1 MQSKP
6 PSSRRSGLA
15 SLPCRG
21 GTRCHHVFLV
31 MALAVTAHAQT
42 PLGDGVELDDVV
54 DAVLANS
61 PDIEVGRLAV
71 EAEAGARLLAAS
83 PFDLQVRAGLRSGR
97 EVLPLSGGRNG
108 LLVTR
113 SLETSTS
120 ATKSFRSGMVV
131 SSDLS
136 LGRVRSGAG
145 GVPADQARSQ
155 VSLLVPL
162 AGGRGGGATAGA
174 ERAAQESYT
183 ASRFERHH
191 IAARAV
197 HDAVHAYWLYLAAHE
212 QLTIHVESADR
223 ARRLVE
229 ETEVLIRADER
240 AMSDLDLMASNL
252 AQKQTAVT
260 AARQTLL
267 DARYALGVAMGLGAE
282 AVPTLGPPLTAFPE
296 TGGDSSVSLTQ
307 AMRAEVVRRAL
318 AARRDLAGLRA
329 RRDGARLAW
338 EGTLRDMR
346 SRWDVFARVGF
357 TWVSPRPAA
366 GALSSAAGASGGVN
380 GLVQI
385 QYEPLATN
393 HAVVGRARR
402 AAAVERT
409 AVVAA
414 DDLVRR
420 IEANV
425 RMALERLDNAVQEA
439 LAAGEAVR
447 LSERSVVTEQEKFRL
462 GLATLFDAIL
472 AEDSLTNARL
482 LRTSAQFRL
491 AAALVRLRFEGAT
504 LLQQDA
510 GDAVSVA
517 PGRMT
522 SFVFEERK
530 P

>member
-1 MQSKP
+1 M
-6 PSSRRSGLA
+6 RRS
-15 SLPCRG
+15 
-21 GTRCHHVFLV
+21 HVLLV
-31 MALAVTAHAQT
+31 LALAAAAQAQT
-42 PLGDGVELDDVV
+42 PLGDGVELEDVV
-54 DAVLANS
+54 DAVLALS
-61 PDIEVGRLAV
+61 PDIEIGRLAV
-71 EAEAGARLLAAS
+71 EAEAGVRLLAAS

-97 EVLPLSGGRNG
+97 EVLPLAGGRGG
-108 LLVTR
+108 LLVTE
-113 SLETSTS
+113 SVETSTS

-145 GVPADQARSQ
+145 GVAADQARSQ

-174 ERAAQESYT
+174 ERAAQESYA
-183 ASRFERHH
+183 ASRFERDH
-191 IAARAV
+191 IVARAV

-212 QLTIHVESADR
+212 QLGTHVESADR

-252 AQKQTAVT
+252 AQKETAVT

-267 DARYALGVAMGLGAE
+267 DARHALGVAMGLGAE
-282 AVPTLGPPLTAFPE
+282 VIPTLGPPLTTFPE
-296 TGGDSSVSLTQ
+296 SSGDSPAPLTS
-307 AMRAEVVRRAL
+307 ATRAEMVRTAL
-318 AARRDLAGLRA
+318 AARRDLAGLQA
-329 RRDGARLAW
+329 RREGARLAW
-338 EGTLRDMR
+338 EGTLQDMR
-346 SRWDVFARVGF
+346 SRWDVFARVGY
-357 TWVSPRPAA
+357 TWVSPRPA
-366 GALSSAAGASGGVN
+366 GELSSLAGVSGGAG

-393 HAVVGRARR
+393 HAVRGRALR

-425 RMALERLDNAVQEA
+425 RVAMARLDNTVQEA
-439 LAAGEAVR
+439 LAAREAVE
-447 LSERSVVTEQEKFRL
+447 LSERSVETEQEKFRL

-482 LRTSAQFRL
+482 RRTNAQFRL
-491 AAALVRLRFEGAT
+491 AAALVRLRFESAT
-504 LLQQDA
+504 LLEA
-510 GDAVSVA
+510 TGGAVSA
-517 PGRMT
+517 PPNRMT